1 MKSAKPYGYKPSNT
15 IDAMMKI
22 DADSEYEKATGG
34 IGAEIILSIDLKNI
48 KKLYDKNI
56 KSGDFVER
64 IIAVR
69 EINGSKAYANSKFI
83 ENKYLTNQENFD
95 KWKKI
100 FEKKLNAPNK
110 KTLNNIKNS

>member
-1 MKSAKPYGYKPSNT
+1 MKTTKPYGYKPSNT
-15 IDAMMKI
+15 IDSIMKI
-22 DADSEYEKATGG
+22 DANFEYEKAMEG

-83 ENKYLTNQENFD
+83 ENKYLTNKENFD
-95 KWKKI
+95 KWTEI
-100 FEKKLNAPNK
+100 FEKKLEAP
-110 KTLNNIKNS
+110 NNIKNL